1 VWKASEGYCLWVGA
15 GLTRQLAAGHATVP
29 LWDEITSALESAAGI
44 RKAGQK
50 DFPDRLDRCMK
61 RLGRNAFRSFLRQ
74 RYYTRLCEAVLVQ
87 AEQAL
92 ESDDYVP
99 AHLRAIANLG
109 QIANPIV
116 SFNIEPLS
124 SLLLGRSAGP
134 IRLVVRQP
142 RGTPVQTWRESGDAG
157 GRFQRLVYHPHGLA
171 TVESVMTAS
180 QYRTNSQTLAF
191 GVAIHASFGN
201 TLVIVG
207 MSLDDAYLRRQIEH
221 FRTSIGSIYWF
232 NSQFSR
238 QLSSWA
244 SKLDIHCVSAPWD
257 AFWQVW
263 ERLPTDL
270 DQNQLVTAWHM
281 AVEEA
286 VEETEG
292 GSLGGLERSLES
304 TAAKDTPDS
313 FHQLARRLAKAGK
326 RAGEPGRSDWN
337 RAKTP
342 REIELALR
350 ERLMRD
356 QIPMADITKKFGAQ
370 PLLKSQRRR
379 TSRRESKR
387 STKIIVNQAVG
398 PRRSRAG
405 GA

>member
-1 VWKASEGYCLWVGA
+1 MHVEDAVWKASEGYCLWVGA
-15 GLTRQLAAGHATVP
+15 GLTRQLAAGHANVP
-29 LWDEITSALESAAGI
+29 LWDEITRELESAAGI
-44 RKAGQK
+44 RNAGQN
-50 DFPDRLDRCMK
+50 DFPNRLDRCMK
-61 RLGRNAFRSFLRQ
+61 RLGRNAFRGFLRQ
-74 RYYTRLCEAVLVQ
+74 RYYTRLCEAILVQ
-87 AEQAL
+87 AQQAL

-109 QIANPIV
+109 QLANPIV

-134 IRLVVRQP
+134 IRLMVHQP
-142 RGTPVQTWRESGDAG
+142 RGTPVQTWRESGNAG

-180 QYRTNSQTLAF
+180 QYRANSQTLAF
-191 GVAIHASFGN
+191 ALAIHASFEN

-207 MSLDDAYLRRQIEH
+207 MSLDDNYLRRQIER
-221 FRTSIGSIYWF
+221 FRASIGSIYWF
-232 NSQFSR
+232 NSRFSR

-263 ERLPTDL
+263 DRLPTDL
-270 DQNQLVTAWHM
+270 DRHQLVTAWHM

-292 GSLGGLERSLES
+292 GSLGGLERSLAS
-304 TAAKDTPDS
+304 TATRDVPDS
-313 FHQLARRLAKAGK
+313 FRQLARRLAKAGK
-326 RAGEPGRSDWN
+326 RGGEPGTSEGNRS
-337 RAKTP
+337 KTP

-350 ERLMRD
+350 KRLMRER
-356 QIPMADITKKFGAQ
+356 ISMPEITKKFGEQ
-370 PLLKSQRRR
+370 PLLKSPRRR
-379 TSRRESKR
+379 VSARVTVRRRPS
-387 STKIIVNQAVG
+387 
-398 PRRSRAG
+398 
-405 GA
+405 